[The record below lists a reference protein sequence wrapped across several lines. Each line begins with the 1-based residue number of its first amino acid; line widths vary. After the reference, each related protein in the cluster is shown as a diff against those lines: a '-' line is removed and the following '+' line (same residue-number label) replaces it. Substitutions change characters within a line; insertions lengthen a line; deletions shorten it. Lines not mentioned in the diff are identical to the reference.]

1 VARDER
7 QKRGA
12 KRCSL
17 VRTPAPGG
25 ATLARWSSGPVT
37 GLLQHRRQE
46 WNGKGSS
53 NLEEWGGGEN
63 IRPGQRRHSMGH
75 TPVCSCCDRQAA

>member
-1 VARDER
+1 
-7 QKRGA
+7 
-12 KRCSL
+12 
-17 VRTPAPGG
+17 
-25 ATLARWSSGPVT
+25 VT

-75 TPVCSCCDRQAA
+75 ACVLLLRQAGGVTLAGGSGAQQQAHQRAQIKWHELGADRRG